1 MKWSPEMKTQEDED
15 IAKLFKALV
24 EDEGL
29 PRERV
34 ERALQRFQ
42 EARRQE
48 DSDVASQ
55 TPRDKGGNNRGA
67 RGR

>member
-1 MKWSPEMKTQEDED
+1 MNIKEDD

-29 PRERV
+29 PQERV

-42 EARRQE
+42 EARKQE
-48 DSDVASQ
+48 DSGTASQ
-55 TPRDKGGNNRGA
+55 TLRDKRGNDSGA